1 MEGIL
6 KRVCLFTLCAI
17 IIRPPKVRVKSPIEI
32 ENLLDH
38 TASYMEAEAS
48 PNRLPVK
55 VIRKSGGYVRLN
67 ALVVTVNTTI
77 FL

>member
-38 TASYMEAEAS
+38 TAHTWKPKRRLTVCLLKSY
-48 PNRLPVK
+48 
-55 VIRKSGGYVRLN
+55 
-67 ALVVTVNTTI
+67 VVLEVT
-77 FL
+77 LREMLC

>member
-32 ENLLDH
+32 EGLLDH
-38 TASYMEAEAS
+38 TALINGSRSVA
-48 PNRLPVK
+48 
-55 VIRKSGGYVRLN
+55 
-67 ALVVTVNTTI
+67 
-77 FL
+77 